1 MAHTEQGAQ
10 LTASHHKA
18 QMSLSM
24 SLVEVIRD
32 LFLSIFDVNDIDGSS
47 AKFIAQA
54 VPVVVRARDLSTDM
68 AITYLDAFRKVE
80 LSGLVDSVHLD
91 PTDPLTVP
99 RGVLEDMVSEG
110 LLEAD
115 DLDQLS
121 RSVIESLPSSGQL
134 AKELHSSG
142 AAVAKKKLAAGGSAA
157 EAVDVAAK
165 AVASKVVQQ
174 VADGGRAPLL
184 QETERGSHGCVGYA
198 RVVDDDPCAFCAMLA
213 SRGAVYR
220 ADSFE
225 GSNSLFSG
233 DGRFKVHPGCG
244 CTLEPIFGG
253 RIMGLPPGSKKLMD
267 EWAEIAAGHEDPWG
281 AWRRYKQSGTL
292 PGEERSNVETSKA
305 SSSAP
310 QYGRKKRG
318 PKRRKQVQEMDLE
331 GAEKTL
337 QGLYVKRAALERQL
351 GELEARGVSVTEPGP
366 AQAIQVQLE
375 KTEKYI
381 SHAQRRIAALSQEH

>member
-1 MAHTEQGAQ
+1 MAHTEKGAQ
-10 LTASHHKA
+10 LTASHHEA
-18 QMSLSM
+18 QMSLSA
-24 SLVEVIRD
+24 SLVDVIRD

-47 AKFIAQA
+47 AKFIAEA
-54 VPVVVRARDLSTDM
+54 VPIVVRARELSTEM
-68 AITYLDAFRKVE
+68 ATTYLDAFRKVE
-80 LSGLVDSVHLD
+80 LTSLVDSTHLD

-99 RGVLEDMVSEG
+99 RGVLEDMVSED
-110 LLEAD
+110 LLEEE
-115 DLDQLS
+115 DLKRLTGDLVGS
-121 RSVIESLPSSGQL
+121 MPSAGQV
-134 AKELHSSG
+134 ARELHSSG
-142 AAVAKKKLAAGGSAA
+142 AAVAKKKLAAGSSTD

-165 AVASKVVQQ
+165 AVAAKVVQQ

-220 ADSFE
+220 ANSFE
-225 GSNSLFSG
+225 DSNSLFSG

-244 CTLEPIFGG
+244 CTLEPIYGG
-253 RIMGLPPGSKKLMD
+253 RITGLPPESKKLMD
-267 EWAEIAAGHEDPWG
+267 EWAEIAAGHDDPWG

-292 PGEERSNVETSKA
+292 PGEERSDVETSKA

-366 AQAIQVQLE
+366 AQAIQTQLE

-381 SHAQRRIAALSQEH
+381 THATRRIATLKQ